1 MLRAGMV
8 TPRLFVRGITIPDS
22 GISLQN
28 VASEA
33 GVRRSL
39 VHGKHESL
47 LDDDG
52 SYADR

>member
-8 TPRLFVRGITIPDS
+8 TPRLFVRGIPDS

-39 VHGKHESL
+39 VRGKHESL

-52 SYADR
+52 SYAGR